1 MPVSAVTTPG
11 AVARRGGHV
20 GSSYRVAASRPP
32 PGWTR
37 ARSTR
42 VSRVP
47 SAVVEARPPR
57 SRRVPR
63 GERVGRRENTKTV
76 KKRSLE
82 PSFAR
87 PVVLASCPCTRSG
100 GHSYS
105 PCVRDAARRGRRS
118 VPRVGEQRRC
128 CPRTQKPAYF
138 CPSQTKT
145 RSSASRALRRCCR
158 SNCRVS
164 LATTE
169 GARMSGRGL
178 RRASYEKNRITKH
191 ASRVPASRVPPRLV
205 RLASHSSSSLDQR
218 E

>member
-1 MPVSAVTTPG
+1 MDCSGASTRFLASRKVAPPPPHPSGALRCARTLQRGASREMPVSAVTTPG

-42 VSRVP
+42 VSRMP
-47 SAVVEARPPR
+47 SAVVEARAPR

-82 PSFAR
+82 PSFAC
-87 PVVLASCPCTRSG
+87 PVVLASCSCTRSG

-158 SNCRVS
+158 
-164 LATTE
+164 ATTF
-169 GARMSGRGL
+169 
-178 RRASYEKNRITKH
+178 
-191 ASRVPASRVPPRLV
+191 
-205 RLASHSSSSLDQR
+205 
-218 E
+218 